1 MHFHLLWAATDIYSV
16 AIKSDSK
23 LEIDEICYCSFF
35 SVLMSNL
42 VRVFSWGFIPVIYKH
57 I

>member
-1 MHFHLLWAATDIYSV
+1 MWAATDIYSV
-16 AIKSDSK
+16 VIKSDSK
-23 LEIDEICYCSFF
+23 LEIDEICYCSLF

-42 VRVFSWGFIPVIYKH
+42 VRVLSWGFIHVVYKH